1 MNWNEIFYYVYW
13 LIVIIILYSRSVSL
27 KKQVD
32 ALYKHLDWQE
42 KDYNE
47 KISYCYKHMA
57 ETFLKQ
63 EFEDEDDFNAF
74 LASIVERNRQKKE
87 DREEGNND

>member
-1 MNWNEIFYYVYW
+1 MNWTDIISCACW
-13 LIVIIILYSRSVSL
+13 LFISIVIYARAASL
-27 KKQVD
+27 KKQVKG
-32 ALYKHLDWQE
+32 LYKRLEWQE

-47 KISYCYKHMA
+47 KISYCYKRMA

-74 LASIVERNRQKKE
+74 LASVVEKFRQEKE
-87 DREEGNND
+87 DK